1 MTGLGL
7 AALGVLAFSFT
18 FPATVLA
25 LDGLDP
31 YLIGI
36 GRAAAATVL
45 AALALAAVRAPLP
58 RRGQW
63 GGLAAAGLGVVFGF
77 PVLSTLALHQGAS
90 ASHGAVVI
98 GLLPGATAVCAV
110 LRAHERPTRS
120 FWLASGAGAA
130 CIGAFALSRGA
141 GRITPADLLLFG
153 ALLAGAV
160 GYAEGGR
167 LARDMPGW
175 RVISWAL
182 VLTGPISIPVTLAL
196 LATGDPRWTGRAL
209 IGFGYV
215 SVVSMF
221 LGFFAWYGGLG
232 RAGIA
237 RASQVQLAQ
246 PMLTLGW
253 SALFLGEHI
262 DAFTGLAA
270 VAVLGCVAWTQRAR
284 SLPAAASPRTLGG
297 RETQRRA
304 QVGEAHGRPGHD
316 PRGRLLAGPRDS
328 AAEHLSHGVAGRD
341 GEARGHL

>member
-1 MTGLGL
+1 MTGLGP
-7 AALGVLAFSFT
+7 AALGVLAFSFS

-31 YLIGI
+31 YFIGI

-45 AALALAAVRAPLP
+45 AVLALASVRAPLP

-63 GGLAAAGLGVVFGF
+63 GGLAAAGAGVVFGF
-77 PVLSTLALHQGAS
+77 P
-90 ASHGAVVI
+90 

-110 LRAHERPTRS
+110 LRAHERPSTS
-120 FWLASGAGAA
+120 FWLASGAGAT

-141 GRITPADLLLFG
+141 GRITPADLLLFA
-153 ALLAGAV
+153 ALLAGAI

-196 LATGDPRWTGRAL
+196 LATGDPRWTGKAL

-221 LGFFAWYGGLG
+221 LGFFAWYSGLG

-237 RASQVQLAQ
+237 RASQMQLAQ

-253 SALFLGEHI
+253 SALFLGERI

-284 SLPAAASPRTLGG
+284 SLPVAASPRTLGG
-297 RETQRRA
+297 STEAQRCA